1 MVKDQMLFPKNGNK
15 TRMSA
20 LTAFI
25 QHKAGNL
32 SQFNNIRK
40 RNKRHIEKRE
50 DIKNPPFVDDTDI

>member
-1 MVKDQMLFPKNGNK
+1 MLFPKNGNK

-25 QHKAGNL
+25 QHKAGNP